1 MEEQLKQRLVGGA
14 VLVSLIVIFL
24 PMLLDDGVDSDPL
37 LSQPRMPEKP
47 KALQQGFNSQT
58 ILPEPIT
65 AENKLPLQ
73 VEKVTQ
79 PAPVKPAANT
89 RTGKIDRPTPGAWL
103 IQVASFSHKKN
114 AQKLL
119 EGLNKAN
126 LPAELKQ
133 VTIEGKRHYRVQIL
147 PQLDKKQAQEMVQK
161 IKKKFN
167 LKASLIRYSG

>member
-14 VLVSLIVIFL
+14 VLVSLIVIFV
-24 PMLLDDGVDSDPL
+24 PMLMDDGVDSDPVPP
-37 LSQPRMPEKP
+37 QTRMPEKP
-47 KALQQGFNSQT
+47 KALQRPFNSRT

-65 AENKLPLQ
+65 TENRLSPQ

-79 PAPVKPAANT
+79 PVPAKPAANT

-147 PQLDKKQAQEMVQK
+147 PQLDKKQAEEMVRK

-167 LKASLIRYSG
+167 LEASLVRYSG